1 MTMERFIMTRRSD
14 GAPCGVE
21 LVDKTL
27 ARSTIWQE
35 VFADQTRIRI
45 TNPTPPQKEPRQ

>member
-1 MTMERFIMTRRSD
+1 MERFIVTRRTD
-14 GAPCGVE
+14 GAPCGIE
-21 LVDKTL
+21 FVDKAL
-27 ARSTIWQE
+27 SRSTIWQE